1 MRLEVPVSRGKIT
14 ANLEQDLIK
23 VAAIDFLDV
32 KGEKF
37 VGLLKGFKLQKGAI
51 ASSTA
56 WDLANIVAVGVDEK
70 DLALAVNRIIEMQGG
85 AVVCADGRVLAEF
98 SMPIGGCLSSAPLET
113 LFQKTEEFQ
122 RAAAA
127 LGSPFQDTH
136 LTLIT
141 LTTPAIPFFRLCEK
155 GLVDIR
161 TNEMFGLLVN

>member
-1 MRLEVPVSRGKIT
+1 
-14 ANLEQDLIK
+14 
-23 VAAIDFLDV
+23 
-32 KGEKF
+32 